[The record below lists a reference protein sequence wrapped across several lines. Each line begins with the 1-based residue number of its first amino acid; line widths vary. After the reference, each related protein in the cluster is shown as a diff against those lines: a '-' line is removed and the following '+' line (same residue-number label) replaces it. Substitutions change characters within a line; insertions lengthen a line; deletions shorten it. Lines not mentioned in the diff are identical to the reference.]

1 MHLLRKHT
9 ARLRP
14 VRLFMWDERNGFD
27 MTILVIDGQGGKL
40 GKRLVESIK
49 KSFPQV
55 EVMAVGTN
63 SAASESMMR
72 AGADRV
78 ATGENPVIVASR
90 TAQIIVG
97 PMGIALADAL
107 MGEISPAMAN
117 AVAASAA
124 YRVLIP
130 MNLCDTYVA
139 GVSQKSSAIM
149 DDAMEHIR
157 QLLTE
162 MGLPFLTGQIP
173 EIGSMLCPMH
183 IPALLCGFVCG
194 WPWGLAVGFV
204 SPLLRSLLFGMPTA
218 YTAAAMAF
226 ELAAYGAVSGI
237 LYRIFPRR
245 NWSVYVTLIAAM
257 IVGRLVWGGVQFMMA
272 GLQHTVFDRSLF
284 LAGAVTNALPG
295 ILVQII
301 LIPILVIT
309 MEKAK
314 LTLNGTR

>member
-1 MHLLRKHT
+1 MPMTRNDARSSVQIRKLT
-9 ARLRP
+9 Y
-14 VRLFMWDERNGFD
+14 
-27 MTILVIDGQGGKL
+27 
-40 GKRLVESIK
+40 
-49 KSFPQV
+49 
-55 EVMAVGTN
+55 
-63 SAASESMMR
+63 SALYLA
-72 AGADRV
+72 
-78 ATGENPVIVASR
+78 
-90 TAQIIVG
+90 
-97 PMGIALADAL
+97 IAL
-107 MGEISPAMAN
+107 
-117 AVAASAA
+117 V
-124 YRVLIP
+124 
-130 MNLCDTYVA
+130 
-139 GVSQKSSAIM
+139 
-149 DDAMEHIR
+149 
-157 QLLTE
+157 
-162 MGLPFLTGQIP
+162 LPFLTGQIP

-194 WPWGLAVGFV
+194 WPWGL
-204 SPLLRSLLFGMPTA
+204 
-218 YTAAAMAF
+218 AAMAF

-257 IVGRLVWGGVQFMMA
+257 IVGRLVWGCVQFMMA